1 LNLGFGGRVSGR
13 LGHFGLAGRRCHC
26 FLCRLGRRFAD
37 AGCLGCGQGFLLLL
51 TEGFHGTLDGLLH
64 VCGGL
69 GQALLDR
76 LLDVFNL
83 GCRLDSVCIFSGGRC
98 RSSGGGCLHGGLV
111 DHLRRTVTFACCDRF
126 RCSHG
131 DGRRQNRLIAGVLL
145 AALLTGI
152 FRLCG
157 TAAATVIA
165 AALAVARTAFGTVLS
180 GVRIVVG
187 LLLGLVD
194 PQLLVLRC
202 GLLPAGLSP
211 LFLAAFLGA
220 GALLLGVLRRGGA
233 GSAAATTTA
242 AGAAAFAPGTGAGLG
257 DLLAGNLGALA
268 LIALALLTFATIGT
282 LIATL
287 GIALSTLGAFAALA
301 PVAVGATITAVAAAI
316 AGRLAFAGAAGLLL
330 CFAFRAVIAG
340 EHADQG
346 LDQRF
351 DQSRLGLLDRTVGCR
366 HRSRGGGRCRG
377 RAGRCNALDR
387 CLLADDGAGL
397 ADRSRLLLL
406 HIGAHGI
413 AGYAIENGLLIVP
426 APLHRKVRGNHVRGR
441 QNQQANLGARVDLG
455 QYIPL
460 LVEQEGADGNRYVGT
475 HFGGA
480 ILQRLFL
487 DQTQYRQGQRFN
499 VTDGAPA
506 ITARA
511 DDAAGLAQR
520 RAQTLTGHL
529 QQTETGNAA
538 YLHPG
543 AVGFQTFAD
552 TLFHGTLVLGGRHVD
567 EVDDDQAADVT
578 QAQLTGDF
586 LGGFEVGLQRSLLD
600 VATLGGT
607 GRVDVDGNQG
617 FGVVDDDGTAGGQL
631 DLTVECRLDLALDL
645 EAVEQRYAVL
655 VQLHLARI
663 LRHYLADE
671 VEGFFLDRF
680 VVNQHLA
687 DVLAQVIADGADDDV
702 AFLVDQ

>member
-1 LNLGFGGRVSGR
+1 
-13 LGHFGLAGRRCHC
+13 
-26 FLCRLGRRFAD
+26 
-37 AGCLGCGQGFLLLL
+37 
-51 TEGFHGTLDGLLH
+51 
-64 VCGGL
+64 
-69 GQALLDR
+69 
-76 LLDVFNL
+76 
-83 GCRLDSVCIFSGGRC
+83 
-98 RSSGGGCLHGGLV
+98 
-111 DHLRRTVTFACCDRF
+111 
-126 RCSHG
+126 
-131 DGRRQNRLIAGVLL
+131 
-145 AALLTGI
+145 
-152 FRLCG
+152 
-157 TAAATVIA
+157 
-165 AALAVARTAFGTVLS
+165 
-180 GVRIVVG
+180 
-187 LLLGLVD
+187 
-194 PQLLVLRC
+194 
-202 GLLPAGLSP
+202 
-211 LFLAAFLGA
+211 
-220 GALLLGVLRRGGA
+220 
-233 GSAAATTTA
+233 
-242 AGAAAFAPGTGAGLG
+242 
-257 DLLAGNLGALA
+257 
-268 LIALALLTFATIGT
+268 
-282 LIATL
+282 
-287 GIALSTLGAFAALA
+287 
-301 PVAVGATITAVAAAI
+301 
-316 AGRLAFAGAAGLLL
+316 
-330 CFAFRAVIAG
+330 
-340 EHADQG
+340 
-346 LDQRF
+346 
-351 DQSRLGLLDRTVGCR
+351 
-366 HRSRGGGRCRG
+366 
-377 RAGRCNALDR
+377 R

-413 AGYAIENGLLIVP
+413 AGFAIENGFLIVTQT
-426 APLHRKVRGNHVRGR
+426 LHLKMRGIHVRGR
-441 QNQQANLGARVDLG
+441 QNQQANLGARFDLG

-631 DLTVECRLDLALDL
+631 DLTVESRLDLALDL

-702 AFLVDQ
+702 AFLVDQEGAAALGGGGLDGFPQLQQIIQVPLQLFGAAAEAGGAHDHAHVGRNVQAVQCFTQFVALFALDATGDTTGAGVVRHQHQIAAGQADEGGEGSALVAALFLVDLDDDFLAFLEYILDVDPAFGLFGAVFAGDFLQRQDALRFGCELDSCGLVLGLDAVRAALVDGGLLLLACAAFDIQVVQALAVYQRYAQLFWLSCVDQHSFPEVPLCIQWSPEHEYGT